1 MKATELF
8 LLINE
13 IDDKLIDDAENEVQP
28 EKIVIKNGLPFKE
41 IMAFAA
47 CFAVLAVG
55 IFTIIRFKTSGIPPA
70 DSTVSP
76 AVSSENSSY
85 EESNSSDN
93 SDISTVSDPEKDPK
107 MVKDTAFSHVIQ
119 PYLEK
124 GSFPDILRGIMLR
137 AVTVEELEEKIH
149 AADTENKVTEI
160 KVTKNPDSPD
170 GEYKTGSIPVTSGNI
185 TDVMTI
191 DITYDDGTD
200 KRVGVEYRVGKFFDE
215 YYGQIMSEGDFACM
229 LIDATEQAKTVE
241 QLRELVSEVDIH
253 DRVNEIHVYTSSK
266 KVDEVTSGILE
277 NGMVVYIHYDNE
289 SWMEGAICG
298 R

>member
-28 EKIVIKNGLPFKE
+28 EKIAIKSGLPFKE

-76 AVSSENSSY
+76 AVSSENSSFD
-85 EESNSSDN
+85 ESNTSDDSN
-93 SDISTVSDPEKDPK
+93 TGTVSEPDRMPI
-107 MVKDTAFSHVIQ
+107 MVKDTAFSHIIQ
-119 PYLEK
+119 PYLEQ

-160 KVTKNPDSPD
+160 KVTKKPDD
-170 GEYKTGSIPVTSGNI
+170 GEYKKGSIPVTSGNI
-185 TDVMTI
+185 TDEMTI
-191 DITYDDGTD
+191 NITYNGGTE
-200 KRVGVEYRVGKFFDE
+200 KLTGVQYKVGKFFDE
-215 YYGQIMSEGDFACM
+215 YYGQIMSEGDFVIM
-229 LIDATEQAKTVE
+229 LENAVEEAKTVE
-241 QLRELVSEVDIH
+241 QLHTLISGVDIH
-253 DRVNEIHVYTSSK
+253 DRVIVIHVYRDSK
-266 KVDEVTSGILE
+266 KTNEVTDGVLE
-277 NGMVVYIHYDNE
+277 NGMVVYINYDND
-289 SWMEGAICG
+289 SWMEGAIFG